1 MSDEAATITLATELT
16 VAWLAN
22 PNTRVSSDD
31 VPAFLAAVH
40 GALGKLSAALVDPAP
55 ERPGEEYTPAVSVR
69 KSLASP
75 DRIVSMIDGKPCA
88 SLKRH
93 LAAHGLTPDQYR
105 ERYGLKRDYPMVAPG
120 YSAARSEMSKRLG
133 LGRKPGAAAGD
144 VPPQPEAP
152 ASKKARGSKAAV
164 AASEPAAA
172 ETKSRKRLGIA
183 GAKAAAKEHLGGA
196 EDA

>member
-1 MSDEAATITLATELT
+1 MPDDADTISLATDLT

-22 PNTRVSSDD
+22 PNTRVSTDD
-31 VPAFLAAVH
+31 VPAFLTAVH
-40 GALGKLSAALVDPAP
+40 DALGKLSVPADTSAVDVAPADHA
-55 ERPGEEYTPAVSVR
+55 PAVSVR

-75 DRIVSMIDGKPCA
+75 DRIVSMIDGKPYA

-93 LAAHGLTPDQYR
+93 LKAHGLTPDQYR

-120 YSAARSEMSKRLG
+120 YSESRRATAKQHQF
-133 LGRKPGAAAGD
+133 GRKSGQAEGD
-144 VPPQPEAP
+144 ASPQLEAP
-152 ASKKARGSKAAV
+152 APKKARGPKAAAV
-164 AASEPAAA
+164 QSEPAAT